1 MTKQLIVKD
10 EVLIEATP
18 SRVWEILTKPKFV
31 AQWDELPEDYPSED
45 MTKGSQV
52 IWELPNG
59 GKSITTIIKAEEM
72 KELII
77 SLFVSKWE
85 IQLNEGDVAYR
96 YQLEKRGNQTL
107 LKIEI
112 GDFSLISNGQ
122 MYYDA
127 SVEFAANSK
136 KVIKQ
141 LAEEYRT

>member
-10 EVLIEATP
+10 EILIEATP
-18 SRVWEILTKPKFV
+18 LRVWEILTKPKFV

-52 IWELPNG
+52 VWELPNG
-59 GKSITTIIKAEEM
+59 GKSVTTIIKAEKM

-85 IQLNEGDVAYR
+85 VQPKEGEVAYR
-96 YQLEKRGNQTL
+96 YQLEKRGDQTL

-136 KVIKQ
+136 QVIKQ
-141 LAEEYRT
+141 LAEE